1 MLTLGSIEHYRV
13 NCNKLILDLICRY
26 LYLKKLGKL
35 DAFAN
40 LLNKKKFNELSD
52 LVKKLRI
59 IADDINFS
67 FAEKTKIL
75 DELAEEEKRKSK
87 IPLPPGINTDQLS
100 NDLRL
105 LIILNGEIMDT
116 SSTLL

>member
-52 LVKKLRI
+52 LVK
-59 IADDINFS
+59 N
-67 FAEKTKIL
+67 
-75 DELAEEEKRKSK
+75 
-87 IPLPPGINTDQLS
+87 
-100 NDLRL
+100 
-105 LIILNGEIMDT
+105 
-116 SSTLL
+116 